1 MIYKVGFSVTAEV
14 EVKVE
19 GENES
24 MAIEIAHSFIDFADI
39 DKVLYVI
46 TDEEI
51 DEE

>member
-1 MIYKVGFSVTAEV
+1 MIYKVGLSVTV
-14 EVKVE
+14 EVDA
-19 GENES
+19 ENES
-24 MAIEIAHSFIDFADI
+24 MAIAVARSCIDFADI